1 MKNMEYDVTKVYQGA
16 PLVKLGDLIEECDL
30 RNSDNTYTLNDLKGI
45 SIEKKFIETKAN
57 MDGVSLT
64 SYKIVKPKWISFVP
78 VTSRNGNKISLAF
91 NDTEN
96 TFIASSAYTV
106 FAVKNK
112 DILDASYLFLMLQR
126 SEFDRIA
133 RFNSWGSARE
143 TYTFCDLSRYAIPLP
158 AIEVQRKYVAAYRS
172 LQQLAEQN
180 EAIIAPLQEAC
191 NAFLAKIKKEYPFVP
206 IGEYIEIDEEK
217 NIYNNLKVDSIRGL
231 ATSKQLISTKA
242 NMAGV
247 SLTSYKIMRPSTIA
261 FVSDT
266 SRRADK
272 ISLAYNQTNQ
282 SFLLSSISTI
292 FKSSN
297 LEKLDIAFLYLWFC
311 RPEFDRFARYN
322 SWGSARETFS
332 WDDMQRVKI
341 PLAPI
346 EVQRS
351 IVALYNCA
359 EEARAIAEEAREQ
372 LKDLAPA
379 MVQRAANTP
388 IEI

>member
-1 MKNMEYDVTKVYQGA
+1 MEYDVTKVYQGA
-16 PLVKLGDLIEECDL
+16 PLVKLGELLEIVDELNTTGL
-30 RNSDNTYTLNDLKGI
+30 RLPFFGVNKDKQFMPTIANTDGLNPTKYKIIRKNRFVFSGMQTGRDMCIRFALYTKDQPVLLSPAYTLLKVVD
-45 SIEKKFIETKAN
+45 E
-57 MDGVSLT
+57 D
-64 SYKIVKPKWISFVP
+64 KILPEYLHLYFLS
-78 VTSRNGNKISLAF
+78 TERDRLGAF
-91 NDTEN
+91 Y
-96 TFIASSAYTV
+96 S
-106 FAVKNK
+106 
-112 DILDASYLFLMLQR
+112 DASVRANLELY
-126 SEFDRIA
+126 
-133 RFNSWGSARE
+133 RF
-143 TYTFCDLSRYAIPLP
+143 FQIAIPLP

-180 EAIIAPLQEAC
+180 EAIITPLQEAC

-372 LKDLAPA
+372 LKNLAPA

>member
-1 MKNMEYDVTKVYQGA
+1 MEYGVTKVYQGA
-16 PLVKLGDLIEECDL
+16 PLVKLGELLEIVDELNTTGL
-30 RNSDNTYTLNDLKGI
+30 RLPFFGVNKDKQFMPTIANTDGLNPTKYKIIRKNRFVFSGMQTGRDMCIRFALYTKDQPVLLSPAYTLLKVVD
-45 SIEKKFIETKAN
+45 E
-57 MDGVSLT
+57 D
-64 SYKIVKPKWISFVP
+64 KILPEYLHLYFLS
-78 VTSRNGNKISLAF
+78 TERDRLGAF
-91 NDTEN
+91 Y
-96 TFIASSAYTV
+96 S
-106 FAVKNK
+106 
-112 DILDASYLFLMLQR
+112 DASVRANLELY
-126 SEFDRIA
+126 
-133 RFNSWGSARE
+133 RFFQI
-143 TYTFCDLSRYAIPLP
+143 TIPLP

-180 EAIIAPLQEAC
+180 EAIITPLQEAC

-372 LKDLAPA
+372 LKNLAPA